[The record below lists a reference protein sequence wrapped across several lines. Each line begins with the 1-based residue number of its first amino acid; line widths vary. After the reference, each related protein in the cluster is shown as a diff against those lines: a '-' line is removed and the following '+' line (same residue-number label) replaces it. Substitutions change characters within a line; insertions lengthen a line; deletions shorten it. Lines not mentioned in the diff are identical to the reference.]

1 MRCSSCQNEVVP
13 SFKYCPE
20 CGTKLE
26 ANQDASAASISER
39 FLAVIAEYE
48 TLTNTKLSESQKLRF
63 IEDSSVGNLSVN
75 VSERRLTAGK
85 NARIAN
91 GDGTYKL
98 DAAQWVNAMYEV
110 EDPKANPTERVW
122 MTAGGE
128 RYHTKQDCKALTD
141 GQSFASW
148 KGKETY
154 KPQFVTLKNAAFVLG
169 KLPCEVCKPKPWSQ

>member
-1 MRCSSCQNEVVP
+1 MSP
-13 SFKYCPE
+13 DFKYCPE
-20 CGTKLE
+20 CGIKAPIVQALPILSLP
-26 ANQDASAASISER
+26 DR

-48 TLTNTKLSESQKLRF
+48 TLTNTKLPDPQKLRF
-63 IEDSSVGNLSVN
+63 IEDSSVGILSVN

-91 GDGTYKL
+91 GNGTYKL
-98 DAAQWVNAMYEV
+98 DAAQWVDAMYEV

-141 GQSFASW
+141 GQSFTSW

>member
-1 MRCSSCQNEVVP
+1 MSW
-13 SFKYCPE
+13 
-20 CGTKLE
+20 
-26 ANQDASAASISER
+26 
-39 FLAVIAEYE
+39 
-48 TLTNTKLSESQKLRF
+48 KLSDLVLGTL
-63 IEDSSVGNLSVN
+63 DSLGHSLMSEAALKSEHGVNSYLGNPH
-75 VSERRLTAGK
+75 
-85 NARIAN
+85 

-154 KPQFVTLKNAAFVLG
+154 KPQYVTLKNAAFVLG
-169 KLPCEVCKPKPWSQ
+169 KLPCEVCKPKPWAR